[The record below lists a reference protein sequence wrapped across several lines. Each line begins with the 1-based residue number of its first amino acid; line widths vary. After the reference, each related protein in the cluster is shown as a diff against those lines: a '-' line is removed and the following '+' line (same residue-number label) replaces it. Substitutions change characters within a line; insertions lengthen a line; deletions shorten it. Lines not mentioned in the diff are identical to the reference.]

1 MEGWPG
7 MIKVLN
13 SSEWAGSEQEQA
25 LWTKFMNIQFEWEMF
40 LKKKMTRYQNRL
52 SPQNER

>member
-40 LKKKMTRYQNRL
+40 WKKKKWQDTKTD
-52 SPQNER
+52 